1 MALFT
6 VWKSKLLM
14 PVAINI
20 DANLPNAEVNYKIYS
35 ENIYP
40 NFTYMFNNVKLFIQS
55 STLSNQ
61 QYKHYENVF
70 LSFLDIPPK
79 FWVNA
84 IPLKYIEMQS
94 VEFYS
99 SNIWIISSNK
109 GI

>member
-20 DANLPNAEVNYKIYS
+20 NIDANLPNAEVNYKIYS
-35 ENIYP
+35 ETSTQTLHTCLI
-40 NFTYMFNNVKLFIQS
+40 IQS

-61 QYKHYENVF
+61 QYKHNENVF
-70 LSFLDIPPK
+70 LSVLDIPSK

-84 IPLKYIEMQS
+84 MSFKYIKMQS
-94 VEFYS
+94 DEFYS

>member
-1 MALFT
+1 MEIQIVDASSYQHRCLST
-6 VWKSKLLM
+6 KCRGELQ
-14 PVAINI
+14 NI
-20 DANLPNAEVNYKIYS
+20 FR
-35 ENIYP
+35 NIYP

-61 QYKHYENVF
+61 QYKHNENVF
-70 LSFLDIPPK
+70 LSVLGIPSK

-84 IPLKYIEMQS
+84 IPFKYIKMQS
-94 VEFYS
+94 DEFYS